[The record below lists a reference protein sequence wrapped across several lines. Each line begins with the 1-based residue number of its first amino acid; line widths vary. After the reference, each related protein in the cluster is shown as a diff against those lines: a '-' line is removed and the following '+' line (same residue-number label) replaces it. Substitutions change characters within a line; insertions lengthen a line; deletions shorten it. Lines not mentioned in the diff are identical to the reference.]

1 MRRASG
7 LRRGRRLASCTRSAY
22 SQREEWPPVTAAFR
36 RLCSVRRISDD
47 ERTEAKTDHEPPRGA
62 ATTGTWNDISY
73 TATANW
79 LVLRKKEK
87 PSAEIFSV
95 SYVADSTDLDRPVTF
110 VFNGGPGASSAYLH
124 VGAVGPQRVDFPADG
139 TLPSMPPRL
148 VQNDESWLA
157 FTDLVFVDPV
167 GTGFSRII
175 DQDAENKKKPD
186 DDAAEKKGGDEPD
199 PKEYFGYKRDLESLS
214 EFMGRWLSSNGR
226 WGSPVFIS
234 GESYGGYRVGR
245 LVRILQETAGI
256 GLNGAILISPALEI
270 ATLAS
275 GDYDVLGWVDLLPT
289 MAGAAAHHGRSRA
302 FDSGTPLDDVRRE
315 AEAFATG
322 DYTAFL
328 TRGAAM
334 APDDRDRVLTRLA
347 DLIGLPVETVTRAE
361 GRIPINMFARELLRD
376 ERKVLGLYD
385 ATITST
391 DPFPDREPF
400 GGPDPTLAGI
410 SPAYTIA
417 INRVLRS
424 EIGVETDREYTLL
437 SYEVNQDWTD
447 DDKRHFFVPPEG
459 ATDDFRYGM
468 SLNPHLKAFIT
479 HGWFDLVTPYY
490 ASDRLRNLMRLD
502 ASVADRLTVR
512 HFGGGHMFYAWAESR
527 REFAAAI
534 AEFVADATA

>member
-1 MRRASG
+1 M
-7 LRRGRRLASCTRSAY
+7 
-22 SQREEWPPVTAAFR
+22 
-36 RLCSVRRISDD
+36 SDD
-47 ERTEAKTDHEPPRGA
+47 ERTETKGDHEPPHGA
-62 ATTGTWNDISY
+62 ASTGTWNGIAY
-73 TATANW
+73 TATAKW

-95 SYVADSTDLDRPVTF
+95 SYVADGADLDRPVTF

-124 VGAVGPQRVDFPADG
+124 VGAVGPKRVEFPADG

-148 VQNDESWLA
+148 VQNDDSWLR

-175 DQDAENKKKPD
+175 EKDDGDEKKKRD
-186 DDAAEKKGGDEPD
+186 EEKKGDEPD

-214 EFMGRWLSSNGR
+214 EFIGRWLSGNGR
-226 WGSPVFIS
+226 WGSPLFIA

-270 ATLAS
+270 STLAS
-275 GDYDVLGWVDLLPT
+275 GDYDVLAWVDVLPT
-289 MAGAAAHHGRSRA
+289 MAAAAAHHGRSRA
-302 FDSGTPLDDVRRE
+302 FERGTPVEDVQRE
-315 AEAFATG
+315 AEEFATS

-334 APDDRDRVLTRLA
+334 SAEERERVLERLS
-347 DLIGLPVETVTRAE
+347 DLIGLPVDFVARAE
-361 GRIPINMFARELLRD
+361 GRIPINVFARELLRD

-385 ATITST
+385 ATITVT
-391 DPFPDREPF
+391 DPFPDRDSF
-400 GGPDPTLAGI
+400 SGPDPTLAGI
-410 SPAYTIA
+410 APAYTVA
-417 INRVLRS
+417 INRQLRS
-424 EIGVETDREYTLL
+424 EIGVESDREYMLL
-437 SYEVNQDWTD
+437 NYEVNQDWKD

-479 HGWFDLVTPYY
+479 HGRFDLVTPYY

-502 ASVADRLTVR
+502 PAMADRLTVR
-512 HFGGGHMFYAWAESR
+512 HFGGGHMFYAWKESR
-527 REFAAAI
+527 RAFAAAI
-534 AEFVADATA
+534 EAFVGDATDRS